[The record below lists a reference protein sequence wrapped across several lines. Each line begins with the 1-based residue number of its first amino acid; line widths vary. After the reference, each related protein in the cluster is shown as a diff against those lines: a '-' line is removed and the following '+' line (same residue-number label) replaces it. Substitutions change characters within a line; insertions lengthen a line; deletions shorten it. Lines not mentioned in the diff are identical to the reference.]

1 MVLLLLDQ
9 NISMVTEEPILLI
22 STLTFN
28 KKTMKNKFFKK
39 IFMLALVSSALT
51 SCVGDDDYVIP
62 TTFDYYFNEGFTES
76 PIGSG
81 SNEVAIA
88 LDGWVNFNATATRLW
103 HARAFSNNNYAEF
116 SSFYSA
122 TGTNDVAW
130 LITPAID
137 LTQTTGEKLSFV
149 TKTRYSNG
157 YPLTAFIS
165 TDYDGTTAGIATA
178 AWTEIPFT
186 APTSDDVFVSSGII
200 DISEYESDNV
210 RIAFKYTGSKA
221 GVTTTCQLDNIKIV
235 KN

>member
-1 MVLLLLDQ
+1 MKIKFL
-9 NISMVTEEPILLI
+9 
-22 STLTFN
+22 
-28 KKTMKNKFFKK
+28 KT
-39 IFMLALVSSALT
+39 IFLLALSTSALT

-62 TTFDYYFNEGFTES
+62 TVYEYVINEGFSSS
-76 PIGSG
+76 PTGSG
-81 SNEVAIA
+81 AVEVPIA
-88 LDGWVNFNATATRLW
+88 LEGWVNYNATATRLW
-103 HARAFSNNNYAEF
+103 HARTFDSNIYAEF

-137 LTQTTGEKLSFV
+137 LTATSGEMLSFT
-149 TKTRYSNG
+149 TKTRFTNG

-178 AWTEIPFT
+178 TWTPLTFT
-186 APTSDDVFVSSGII
+186 APTANDVFVNSGNIDVSS
-200 DISEYESDNV
+200 YESDNV

-221 GVTTTCQLDNIKIV
+221 GVTTTLQLDNVKIT